1 MVDEGVSSVLVRLDG
16 GRFGI
21 VTDRDLRSRVV
32 ADGLTGDAP
41 VSEAMTAPVV
51 GVDAEQTGADVMLTM
66 LDHDIRHVR
75 SSSRSEI
82 LGVIVGID
90 LVAAETRAPCCCD
103 ARSRGRRASRS
114 CRMPRGG

>member
-66 LDHDIRHVR
+66 LDHDIRHVPVFSPGPR
-75 SSSRSEI
+75 SS
-82 LGVIVGID
+82 G
-90 LVAAETRAPCCCD
+90 
-103 ARSRGRRASRS
+103 
-114 CRMPRGG
+114 